1 MEKNLAIIN
10 AIQNAQTNSTN
21 DNPTF
26 DEVLSA
32 KKTAIESGISAFN
45 ASANPATEHIRIK
58 NLCAD
63 LDTFVRDTRLKGF
76 QKAFHTLD
84 RVTFMRLFLNERTY
98 TGYRIAQ
105 NPKSGELSLKE
116 ADRAITEKTMRTF
129 LNKKD
134 ENSVA
139 PTTTYEIAVNATF
152 WKHLPMF
159 YDNMLRFF
167 AENVGTLAPKMNED
181 AMKQYSKEYREK
193 EGYPVPTSLTKL
205 AEQLNAL
212 VKEFLPEGLE
222 IKLNSFDVKAL
233 SIALSKAKRMKFDMS
248 NSDVLLDNIL
258 FVLEMRMNG
267 RKYEITSRD
276 RNYKESK

>member
-1 MEKNLAIIN
+1 MEKNLTIIN

-32 KKTAIESGISAFN
+32 KKTAIESAIAAFN
-45 ASANPATEHIRIK
+45 ASTKPATEHIRIK

-84 RVTFMRLFLNERTY
+84 RVTFMKLFLNERTY
-98 TGYRIAQ
+98 TGYRISQ
-105 NPKSGELSLKE
+105 NPKTGELSLKE

-139 PTTTYEIAVNATF
+139 PTTTHEIAANPIF

-159 YDNMLRFF
+159 YDNVLRYM
-167 AENVGTLAPKMNED
+167 AENVGTVAPKMNED
-181 AMKQYSKEYREK
+181 AMKQYSAEYREK
-193 EGYPVPTSLTKL
+193 EGYPVATSLTKL
-205 AEQLNAL
+205 AAQMNSL

-222 IKLNSFDVKAL
+222 IPLNSFDVKAL
-233 SIALSKAKRMKFDMS
+233 ALSLGKTKRMKFDMS
-248 NSDVLLDNIL
+248 NSDILLDNIL
-258 FVLEMRMNG
+258 FALEIRMNG
-267 RKYEITSRD
+267 KKYEITSRD
-276 RNYKESK
+276 KNYKESK

>member
-1 MEKNLAIIN
+1 MEKNLTIVN
-10 AIQNAQTNSTN
+10 AKTSTN

-32 KKTAIESGISAFN
+32 KKTAIESAISAFN
-45 ASANPATEHIRIK
+45 ASTKPATEYIRIK

-76 QKAFHTLD
+76 EKAFHTLD
-84 RVTFMRLFLNERTY
+84 RVTFMKLFLNERTY
-98 TGYRIAQ
+98 TGYRISQ
-105 NPKSGELSLKE
+105 NPKTGELSLKE

-139 PTTTYEIAVNATF
+139 PTATYEIAANATF

-159 YDNMLRFF
+159 YDNILRYM
-167 AENVGTLAPKMNED
+167 AESISTIAPKMNED

-193 EGYPVPTSLTKL
+193 EGYPVATSLTKL

-233 SIALSKAKRMKFDMS
+233 ASSLNNKTKRMKFDLS

-258 FVLEMRMNG
+258 FALEIRMNG
-267 RKYEITSRD
+267 KKYEITSRD
-276 RNYKESK
+276 KNYKESK

>member
-1 MEKNLAIIN
+1 MEKNLTITN
-10 AIQNAQTNSTN
+10 AIRTAQTNAN
-21 DNPTF
+21 NNPTF

-32 KKTAIESGISAFN
+32 KKTAIESAISAFN
-45 ASANPATEHIRIK
+45 ASTKPATEYIRIK

-76 QKAFHTLD
+76 EKAFHTLD
-84 RVTFMRLFLNERTY
+84 RVTFMKLFLNERTY

-139 PTTTYEIAVNATF
+139 PTTTYEIAANATF

-193 EGYPVPTSLTKL
+193 EGYPVATSLTKL

-233 SIALSKAKRMKFDMS
+233 SISLSKAKRMKFDLS

-258 FVLEMRMNG
+258 FALEIRMNG
-267 RKYEITSRD
+267 KKYEITSRD

>member
-1 MEKNLAIIN
+1 MEKNLAIAN
-10 AIQNAQTNSTN
+10 AIQNDAHT
-21 DNPTF
+21 PTF

-32 KKTAIESGISAFN
+32 KKTAIESAISAFN
-45 ASANPATEHIRIK
+45 ASTKPATEHIRIK

-84 RVTFMRLFLNERTY
+84 RVMFMRLFLNERAY

-105 NPKSGELSLKE
+105 NQKTGALSLKE
-116 ADRAITEKTMRTF
+116 TDRAITEKVMRTF

-139 PTTTYEIAVNATF
+139 PATTYEIAANATF

-159 YDNMLRFF
+159 YDNVLRYM
-167 AENVGTLAPKMNED
+167 AENVGTIAPKMNED

-193 EGYPVPTSLTKL
+193 EGYPVATSLTKL
-205 AEQLNAL
+205 SEQLNAL

-222 IKLNSFDVKAL
+222 IPMNSFDVKAL
-233 SIALSKAKRMKFDMS
+233 AVSLNNRVKRMKFDLS
-248 NSDVLLDNIL
+248 NSDILLDNIL
-258 FVLEMRMNG
+258 FALEIRMNG
-267 RKYEITSRD
+267 KRYEITSRD
-276 RNYKESK
+276 KNHKESK

>member
-1 MEKNLAIIN
+1 MENLTITN
-10 AIQNAQTNSTN
+10 AIRNAQTNAN
-21 DNPTF
+21 ENPTF

-32 KKTAIESGISAFN
+32 KKTIVESAISAFN
-45 ASANPATEHIRIK
+45 ASTKPATEYIRIK

-63 LDTFVRDTRLKGF
+63 LDAFVRDTRLKGF
-76 QKAFHTLD
+76 EKAFHTLD
-84 RVTFMRLFLNERTY
+84 RATFMKLFLNERTY
-98 TGYRIAQ
+98 TGYRVAQ

-129 LNKKD
+129 LNRKD
-134 ENSVA
+134 DSVA
-139 PTTTYEIAVNATF
+139 PTATYEIAANPVF

-159 YDNMLRFF
+159 YDNILRYM
-167 AENVGTLAPKMNED
+167 AESISTIAPKMNED

-193 EGYPVPTSLTKL
+193 EGYPVATSLTKL

-212 VKEFLPEGLE
+212 VNEFLPDGLE

-258 FVLEMRMNG
+258 FSLEIRMNG
-267 RKYEITSRD
+267 KKYEITSRD
-276 RNYKESK
+276 KNYKVKD

>member
-1 MEKNLAIIN
+1 MEKNLAIAN
-10 AIQNAQTNSTN
+10 AIQNDAHT
-21 DNPTF
+21 PTF

-32 KKTAIESGISAFN
+32 KKTAIESAISAFN
-45 ASANPATEHIRIK
+45 ASTRPATEHIRIK

-84 RVTFMRLFLNERTY
+84 RVTFMRLFLNERAY

-105 NPKSGELSLKE
+105 NQKTGALSLKE
-116 ADRAITEKTMRTF
+116 ADRAITEKVMRTF

-139 PTTTYEIAVNATF
+139 PTATYEIAANPVF

>member
-1 MEKNLAIIN
+1 MEKNLTITN
-10 AIQNAQTNSTN
+10 AIRTAQTNAN
-21 DNPTF
+21 DNQTF

-32 KKTAIESGISAFN
+32 KKTVVESAISAFN
-45 ASANPATEHIRIK
+45 ASTKPATEYIRIK

-76 QKAFHTLD
+76 EKAFHTLD
-84 RVTFMRLFLNERTY
+84 RVTFMKLFLNERMY

-139 PTTTYEIAVNATF
+139 PTATYEIAANATF

-193 EGYPVPTSLTKL
+193 EGYPVATSLTKL

-233 SIALSKAKRMKFDMS
+233 ASSLNNKTKRMKFDLS

-258 FVLEMRMNG
+258 FALEIRMNG
-267 RKYEITSRD
+267 KKYEITSRD
-276 RNYKESK
+276 KNYKVKD

>member
-1 MEKNLAIIN
+1 MEKNLTITN
-10 AIQNAQTNSTN
+10 AIRNAQTNAN
-21 DNPTF
+21 NNPTF

-32 KKTAIESGISAFN
+32 KKTAIESAISAFN
-45 ASANPATEHIRIK
+45 ASTKPATEYIRIK

-76 QKAFHTLD
+76 EKAFHTLD
-84 RVTFMRLFLNERTY
+84 RVTFMKLFLNERTY
-98 TGYRIAQ
+98 TGYRVAQ

-129 LNKKD
+129 LNRKD
-134 ENSVA
+134 DSVA
-139 PTTTYEIAVNATF
+139 PTATYEIAANPVF

-193 EGYPVPTSLTKL
+193 EGYPVATSLTKL
-205 AEQLNAL
+205 AEQL
-212 VKEFLPEGLE
+212 KEFLPEGLE

-267 RKYEITSRD
+267 KKYEITSRD

>member
-1 MEKNLAIIN
+1 MEKNLTITN
-10 AIQNAQTNSTN
+10 AIRNAQTNAN
-21 DNPTF
+21 NNPTF

-32 KKTAIESGISAFN
+32 KKTVVESAISAFN
-45 ASANPATEHIRIK
+45 ASTKPATEYIRIK

-63 LDTFVRDTRLKGF
+63 LDAFVRDTRLKGF
-76 QKAFHTLD
+76 EKAFHTLD
-84 RVTFMRLFLNERTY
+84 RATFMKLFLNERTY

-129 LNKKD
+129 LNRKD
-134 ENSVA
+134 DSVA
-139 PTTTYEIAVNATF
+139 PTATYEIAANPVF

-193 EGYPVPTSLTKL
+193 EGYPVATSLTKL

-233 SIALSKAKRMKFDMS
+233 SISLSKSKRMKFDLS

-258 FVLEMRMNG
+258 FALEIRMNG
-267 RKYEITSRD
+267 KKYEITSRD
-276 RNYKESK
+276 KNYKESK

>member
-1 MEKNLAIIN
+1 MEKNLAITN
-10 AIQNAQTNSTN
+10 AIQNAQTNAN

-32 KKTAIESGISAFN
+32 KKTAIESAISAFN
-45 ASANPATEHIRIK
+45 ASTKPATEYIRIK

-76 QKAFHTLD
+76 EKAFHTLD
-84 RVTFMRLFLNERTY
+84 RVTFMKLFLNERTY

-116 ADRAITEKTMRTF
+116 ADRAITEKTLRTF

-139 PTTTYEIAVNATF
+139 PTTTYEIAANATF

-193 EGYPVPTSLTKL
+193 EGYPVATSLTKL

-233 SIALSKAKRMKFDMS
+233 SISLSKAKRMKFD
-248 NSDVLLDNIL
+248 LKI
-258 FVLEMRMNG
+258 RMNG
-267 RKYEITSRD
+267 KKYEITSRD
-276 RNYKESK
+276 KNYKESK